1 MGSKKEGG
9 KDMRLK
15 IYVLLS
21 MVLIMA
27 LVMACGGGGSSG
39 TSSGG
44 GTSAPSSS
52 SGGGSSSNS
61 LVGSWVLVSSNYAG
75 VSQRLTFNAGG
86 NGSWDSGSLTWTQ
99 QGNQAQVILTG
110 ISEVITV
117 TLTGDT
123 IFTAG
128 SSGATATYKRA

>member
-9 KDMRLK
+9 RDMRLK

-21 MVLIMA
+21 MVLVMA

-39 TSSGG
+39 SGTSSGG
-44 GTSAPSSS
+44 GTSAAPSS
-52 SGGGSSSNS
+52 SGGGNSSNS

-75 VSQRLTFNAGG
+75 VSQRFTFNAGG
-86 NGSWDSGSLTWTQ
+86 SGSWDSGSLTWTQ

-123 IFTAG
+123 IYTTG
-128 SSGATATYKRA
+128 SATATYKRA